1 MDLQGY
7 FQHYKKIIKWGVI
20 SIIVVTA
27 IIIYKKFNPSN
38 VNYFPKCPFLS
49 LTGLKCPGC
58 GSQRAIHSI
67 LNLDIYAALK
77 HNFLLVPAIPYIVL
91 GAYFDMLNAPT
102 IKQVKLRKRLFG
114 TKAIMIILIIIVV
127 FWIYRNIIL
136 FIP

>member
-1 MDLQGY
+1 LDLQEY
-7 FQHYKKIIKWGVI
+7 SQRYKKIIKWGVI
-20 SIIVVTA
+20 SIVVVAA

-67 LNLDIYAALK
+67 LNLDIYAAIK
-77 HNFLLVPAIPYIVL
+77 HNFLLVPAIPYIIL
-91 GAYFDMLNAPT
+91 GAYFDTLKRPSER
-102 IKQVKLRKRLFG
+102 QVKLRKRLFG
-114 TKAIMIILIIIVV
+114 TKAIMIILTIIVV
-127 FWIYRNIIL
+127 FWIYRNVIL